1 VTGWNR
7 SRCRKRTGR
16 ARNTSVRRTVKNSS
30 CNFGKDR
37 NLKSVTGWNRSRCRK
52 RTGRAWKKSVGRMGK
67 RSSPKFGKDRNVWR
81 KRSSSM
87 RDRSTNRSG
96 KKNTP

>member
-16 ARNTSVRRTVKNSS
+16 ARNTSVRRTGKNSS

-37 NLKSVTGWNRSRCRK
+37 NLKSGTGWNRSRYRK
-52 RTGRAWKKSVGRMGK
+52 RTGRAWNKSFGWMGK
-67 RSSPKFGKDRNVWR
+67 RSSPKFEKDRNGR
-81 KRSSSM
+81 RTRSSSM

-96 KKNTP
+96 KENTP